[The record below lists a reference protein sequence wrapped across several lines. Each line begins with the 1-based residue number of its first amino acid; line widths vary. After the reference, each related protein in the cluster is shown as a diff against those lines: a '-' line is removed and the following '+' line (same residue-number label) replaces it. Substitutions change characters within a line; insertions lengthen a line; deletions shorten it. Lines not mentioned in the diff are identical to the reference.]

1 MHQVIGAIMHN
12 QRLFAANH
20 RIIDLIKQAELELA
34 LTALRIIPR
43 SVLLFGFSEDH
54 LLPL

>member
-1 MHQVIGAIMHN
+1 MHN

-34 LTALRIIPR
+34 LIALRIIPR